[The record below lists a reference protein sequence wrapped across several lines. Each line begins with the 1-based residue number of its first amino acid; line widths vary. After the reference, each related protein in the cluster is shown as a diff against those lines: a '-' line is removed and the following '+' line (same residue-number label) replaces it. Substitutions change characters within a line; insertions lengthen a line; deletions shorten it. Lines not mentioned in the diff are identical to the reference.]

1 MKTSKGR
8 RTALAAILLAAAAI
22 AGVGAA
28 SHPLVLERWW
38 IWKLD
43 SKDFP
48 ARLAAAEKL
57 GRMGSLRSIPKL
69 VDLLEDTDRQVEKFR
84 YFTAADR
91 VGEILE
97 GLGTP
102 AVPALSRALR
112 ETAGEKE
119 YWRRIACRALGR
131 IGGPEAVAAL
141 AERLTDGWV
150 CVQMQAFHAL
160 GEQGPRAEAAVPA
173 ISARIQDPQRDVRA
187 WAQAALKKIRPA
199 STR

>member
-1 MKTSKGR
+1 MKTAKGR
-8 RTALAAILLAAAAI
+8 RTALAASLLGAAVI

-38 IWKLD
+38 MWKLD
-43 SKDFP
+43 
-48 ARLAAAEKL
+48 ARNLRMRLEAAEKL
-57 GRMGSLRSIPKL
+57 GRMGSRAAIPKIIELLRDIGRVTCTGLSPDQVAL
-69 VDLLEDTDRQVEKFR
+69 V
-84 YFTAADR
+84 
-91 VGEILE
+91 LE

-119 YWRRIACRALGR
+119 YWRRCACRALGR

-141 AERLTDGWV
+141 AERLTDGWS

-160 GEQGPRAEAAVPA
+160 GELGPRAEAAVPA
-173 ISARIQDPQRDVRA
+173 ISAHLQDPQRDLRE
-187 WAQAALKKIRPA
+187 WAGAALEKIQPGSAR
-199 STR
+199 